1 MRQILTNA
9 GFNGLEKVMAA
20 RSAPDGFGIDINT
33 GEPIDMW
40 KMGIL
45 DPLLVKT
52 MAIRA
57 AGEIAKSVLRIDKN
71 LAAEDLSMQAV
82 SETKR

>member
-9 GFNGLEKVMAA
+9 GFNGLEKIMAA
-20 RSAPDGFGIDINT
+20 KASLDGFGIDIDS
-33 GEPIDMW
+33 GETVDMW
-40 KMGIL
+40 KKGVL

-52 MAIRA
+52 MALQA
-57 AGEIAKSVLRIDKN
+57 AGEIAKSVLRIDRN
-71 LAAEDLSMQAV
+71 LAAEDLSQQAM